1 MLDFGFYNMD
11 CLEGMRHFPD
21 NYFELAIVDPPYGIG
36 YDTIAEKAG
45 GTRYKNAAAAKKYYH
60 AGNWDNSTPG
70 DDYFNELFRVSKNQI
85 IWGGNYFKQLPPSKG
100 FICWDKRCS
109 DNIRNNFADCE
120 LAWLSEELG
129 VARMYRFVWA
139 GMIQGDMSNKE
150 ARIHPTQKPVAL
162 YKWILSNYASPG
174 DKILDTHV
182 GSASSLIACYD
193 LGFDY
198 VGFEIDEEYYQL
210 ASKRLEEV
218 KAQIRFEGLF

>member
-1 MLDFGFYNMD
+1 M
-11 CLEGMRHFPD
+11 
-21 NYFELAIVDPPYGIG
+21 
-36 YDTIAEKAG
+36 
-45 GTRYKNAAAAKKYYH
+45 
-60 AGNWDNSTPG
+60 
-70 DDYFNELFRVSKNQI
+70 
-85 IWGGNYFKQLPPSKG
+85 GGNYYKQLPPSKG
-100 FICWDKRCS
+100 FICWDKRCN

-162 YKWILSNYASPG
+162 YKWILRNYAKPG

-198 VGFEIDEEYYQL
+198 VGFEIDEEYYRL
-210 ASKRLEEV
+210 ASKRLEAV
-218 KAQIRFEGLF
+218 KAQVRIDDLLNG